1 MVYLTA
7 PTAPGPVVKAGAVPL
22 LQPAPRAGLT
32 PVWLT
37 DGGAELVRLLAGA
50 LPQVALDQPLLR
62 AAFEEPLPLL
72 MWRTRRDG
80 SLVHEGDTARAV
92 YVVRSGCFKCIR
104 TLEDGYEQVLS
115 IAHPGDVLGFE
126 ALCTGHQ
133 PVGVVALEEASAFA
147 LPLAGLLELR
157 RHHPS
162 FDQALQFSL
171 SRQLV
176 RASRIAE
183 MMAAVSS
190 EVRLARFLLW
200 LAERMGELGQS
211 TRRLRLRVSRRDIA
225 SLLGVAHETVSR
237 SFTAMAEAGIIKVE
251 NREVE
256 LLDAQR
262 LHERARATR
271 CLVADAPRACHCLA
285 PEADGCADSAAA
297 TADLASR
304 WAARHTAE
312 PRAVARQ
319 PSECTL

>member
-1 MVYLTA
+1 MLS
-7 PTAPGPVVKAGAVPL
+7 
-22 LQPAPRAGLT
+22 
-32 PVWLT
+32 
-37 DGGAELVRLLAGA
+37 DGGAELVRLLSGCQ
-50 LPQVALDQPLLR
+50 PQ
-62 AAFEEPLPLL
+62 AAFVPSLARADNEPPLSLL
-72 MWRTRRDG
+72 MWHARRDV

-92 YVVRSGCFKCIR
+92 YVVRSGSFKCIR

-147 LPLAGLLELR
+147 LPLPGLLELR
-157 RHHPS
+157 QHHPS
-162 FDQALQFSL
+162 FDRALQLSL

-211 TRRLRLRVSRRDIA
+211 TRRLRLRLSRRDIA

-237 SFTAMAEAGIIKVE
+237 SFTAMADAGIIKVE

-256 LLDAQR
+256 LLDAER
-262 LHERARATR
+262 LHARARVTR
-271 CLVADAPRACHCLA
+271 CLIPDPPRADHHGPTLA
-285 PEADGCADSAAA
+285 AGLGGFPDRAAVLA
-297 TADLASR
+297 THP
-304 WAARHTAE
+304 AARHGVD
-312 PRAVARQ
+312 PYRAWRD
-319 PSECTL
+319 PSPCAQ